1 MHQCTLQQG
10 DAWVCECVCIYFP
23 KDPESVFD
31 MPSYCH
37 WFFLSLLHAE
47 FFFSCKAQNYDCVWN
62 PSWLTWGKA
71 MQELPPVSSPL
82 SSPLCTPLL
91 QSYAVFSS
99 LRSLSSHALDISSLP
114 LALRYVLLSLGY
126 WSINTT
132 RSAPSCSKKSLPTL
146 GTTKSVTDTN
156 GKSNTFYCFAA
167 LGLGRWEF
175 ILKWKSDKKVHTQ
188 THTPDHIVNVTLHLP
203 THDCF
208 NKTPMKHLQTAYFEC
223 QKTENHKVHSSD
235 AHI

>member
-1 MHQCTLQQG
+1 MHTATRRCLSMCASISQKTRRVCLICRVTATDSFWVYCTLSFSLVAKLRTMTVSG
-10 DAWVCECVCIYFP
+10 TPANWLDEELRRRCLPFP
-23 KDPESVFD
+23 PLF
-31 MPSYCH
+31 
-37 WFFLSLLHAE
+37 SLL
-47 FFFSCKAQNYDCVWN
+47 SV
-62 PSWLTWGKA
+62 L
-71 MQELPPVSSPL
+71 
-82 SSPLCTPLL
+82 PLL

-114 LALRYVLLSLGY
+114 LALRYVLLSLGH

-203 THDCF
+203 TDDCF

-223 QKTENHKVHSSD
+223 QKTENHTVHSSD